1 LARAKA
7 ERRKASGI
15 EESFIAA
22 FAPLRQNFTAIFSA
36 PAGIRSTGNG
46 DKVKLM
52 DYRKVL
58 ALAAAFLI
66 ALSSIGM
73 ASAKANVNKDNDQR
87 SLQAIEPLNIA
98 ILIQDDL
105 VSQVGNEI
113 GVTRDFIRSLPQGS
127 RVMVGYITT
136 GSLQVRQPFT
146 TDLEKAAKTLRIPTA
161 ARGSSAFNP
170 YVEVLEA
177 LRKFEN
183 DWTGANAV
191 LLISDGLD
199 TSRGFDSTAAGLTI
213 DIDRT
218 ISEANKRRV
227 AIFSFY
233 APSVGLTSYSRL
245 AAGYGQ
251 SSLNRVS
258 NETGGRAFF
267 QGTTGFVTF
276 DSYFS
281 RLRETLN
288 RQYAKAR

>member
-1 LARAKA
+1 M
-7 ERRKASGI
+7 
-15 EESFIAA
+15 
-22 FAPLRQNFTAIFSA
+22 
-36 PAGIRSTGNG
+36 
-46 DKVKLM
+46 VKLM
-52 DYRKVL
+52 NYRKVL

-73 ASAKANVNKDNDQR
+73 ASAKSNVKKENEQ
-87 SLQAIEPLNIA
+87 LQAIEPLNIA

-136 GSLQVRQPFT
+136 GTLQVRQPFT
-146 TDLEKAAKTLRIPTA
+146 TDLEKAAKTLRIPIGS
-161 ARGSSAFNP
+161 RGSSAFNP

-177 LRKFEN
+177 LRKFES

-199 TSRGFDSTAAGLTI
+199 TSRGFDSTAAGQTI

-233 APSVGLTSYSRL
+233 APSVGLTSHSRL
-245 AAGYGQ
+245 AASYGQ

-258 NETGGRAFF
+258 DKTGG
-267 QGTTGFVTF
+267 
-276 DSYFS
+276 
-281 RLRETLN
+281 
-288 RQYAKAR
+288 KAVFPGRDRVRDI

>member
-1 LARAKA
+1 MYY
-7 ERRKASGI
+7 RK
-15 EESFIAA
+15 FAA
-22 FAPLRQNFTAIFSA
+22 FAVAVL
-36 PAGIRSTGNG
+36 
-46 DKVKLM
+46 
-52 DYRKVL
+52 L
-58 ALAAAFLI
+58 ALSA
-66 ALSSIGM
+66 IGT
-73 ASAKANVNKDNDQR
+73 ASAKTNEQR
-87 SLQAIEPLNIA
+87 SLQSIEPLNIA

-105 VSQVGNEI
+105 VSQVGNEL

-146 TDLEKAAKTLRIPTA
+146 TDLEKAAKSLRIPKA
-161 ARGSSAFNP
+161 APGSSAFNP

-177 LRKFEN
+177 LRKFQD
-183 DWTGANAV
+183 DWSGANAV

-199 TSRGFDSTAAGLTI
+199 TSRGFDSTAAGHTL

-227 AIFSFY
+227 SIFSFY
-233 APSVGLTSYSRL
+233 APSIGLTSYSRL
-245 AAGYGQ
+245 AASYGQ

-258 NETGGRAFF
+258 DDTGGKAFF

-281 RLRETLN
+281 RLRDTLN
-288 RQYAKAR
+288 RQYARAR

>member
-1 LARAKA
+1 MMHY
-7 ERRKASGI
+7 RK
-15 EESFIAA
+15 FAA
-22 FAPLRQNFTAIFSA
+22 FAVAVL
-36 PAGIRSTGNG
+36 
-46 DKVKLM
+46 
-52 DYRKVL
+52 L
-58 ALAAAFLI
+58 ALSA
-66 ALSSIGM
+66 IGT
-73 ASAKANVNKDNDQR
+73 ASAKTNEQG

-105 VSQVGNEI
+105 VSEVGNEI
-113 GVTRDFIRSLPQGS
+113 GVTRDFIRSLPEGS

-136 GSLQVRQPFT
+136 GTLQVRQPFT
-146 TDLEKAAKTLRIPTA
+146 TDLEKAAKSLRIPTA
-161 ARGSSAFNP
+161 SRGSSAFNP

-177 LRKFEN
+177 LRKFDG
-183 DWTGANAV
+183 DWNGANAV

-199 TSRGFDSTAAGLTI
+199 TSRGFDSTAAGHTL

-227 AIFSFY
+227 SIFSFY
-233 APSVGLTSYSRL
+233 APSVGLTSHSHL
-245 AAGYGQ
+245 AASYGQ

-258 NETGGRAFF
+258 DDTGGKAFF

-288 RQYAKAR
+288 RQYARAR